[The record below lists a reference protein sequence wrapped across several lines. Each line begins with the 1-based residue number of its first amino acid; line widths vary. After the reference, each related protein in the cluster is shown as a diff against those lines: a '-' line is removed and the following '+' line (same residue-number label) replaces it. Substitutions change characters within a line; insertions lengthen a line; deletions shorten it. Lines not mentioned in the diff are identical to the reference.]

1 MDALLSMHGS
11 DTHTWFAMQEVDR
24 VVARVRGRDNEQH
37 DALGPVLSFVNANMQ
52 VTLFT
57 HFTLPAES
65 CFTAVNQ
72 PTKLRY
78 PVRDGVLACSFTEVL
93 ALMFAE

>member
-1 MDALLSMHGS
+1 MAAGNNSHIR
-11 DTHTWFAMQEVDR
+11 FAIQEVDR

-72 PTKLRY
+72 PTKLHC
-78 PVRDGVLACSFTEVL
+78 PVHNGMLACSSTEVL